1 VSYPSICEAEIWN
14 IFIMGNNL
22 HNSSTFNIY
31 FRGLSQC
38 LILLLDRSSMLSPSL
53 KKGILGIEKI
63 VIILI
68 KLEWILC
75 LFTYFLPCS
84 GEATRS
90 VTWAGA
96 AGARRRH

>member
-1 VSYPSICEAEIWN
+1 
-14 IFIMGNNL
+14 
-22 HNSSTFNIY
+22 
-31 FRGLSQC
+31 
-38 LILLLDRSSMLSPSL
+38 MLSPSL

-84 GEATRS
+84 GAATRS